1 MKYIHPD
8 FCCFSES
15 YHTLGERRIAVAET
29 IIFGSVLLALL
40 VLYVVLTRPR
50 KSYTAAKPSRETK
63 TTSVIFMLQDSYMVE
78 GNQYN
83 LLSYNQ
89 GEDWHVMLLQGKK
102 KSVVGRLEDVHPMVL
117 RDQEAWLALVEYVV
131 RFGAIHLSDRK
142 GSRLLRNCG
151 FDVRR
156 IYK

>member
-15 YHTLGERRIAVAET
+15 YHTLGERRIAVGET

-102 KSVVGRLEDVHPMVL
+102 K
-117 RDQEAWLALVEYVV
+117 
-131 RFGAIHLSDRK
+131 I
-142 GSRLLRNCG
+142 
-151 FDVRR
+151 
-156 IYK
+156 